1 MNKKDVQ
8 STNTRRATVSHR
20 AYYNNAQHF
29 ICQIDRVRGYND
41 FFFAFCLLLLLHV
54 FNIYHFIIYNC
65 RLCAFFCVEYVC
77 QQTHHPIQA
86 WIVSI
91 YCSFVNCIT
100 IGILKSILNFWIQ
113 WNHFAFF
120 TFSLFLLNSVYCNQ
134 LCGNIEKSEFFFSN
148 HTAIWKFRYWIC
160 FK

>member
-86 WIVSI
+86 WIVSYLLFVCELHYYRHFKI
-91 YCSFVNCIT
+91 HFEFLDSMKSFR
-100 IGILKSILNFWIQ
+100 
-113 WNHFAFF
+113 
-120 TFSLFLLNSVYCNQ
+120 LFYFLTLSP
-134 LCGNIEKSEFFFSN
+134 K
-148 HTAIWKFRYWIC
+148 
-160 FK
+160 